1 MGKFRRSSLYLLMAI
16 LTALLFTACNG
27 SIGKVNIDKNER
39 LSRRLESYIS
49 ARKHPNLG
57 QLQQLYLKPEQARIG
72 KIIVKE
78 CTIVAIDIKEDG
90 LHAETKLV
98 NKIQAMGF
106 TFDKVSQTINW
117 VWSNNDW
124 YIELL
129 ENAGNPFAGGKSKS
143 KAGSANQKSG
153 KK

>member
-1 MGKFRRSSLYLLMAI
+1 MGKFRRSALYLLMAI

-27 SIGKVNIDKNER
+27 TGGKVNIDKNER
-39 LSRRLESYIS
+39 LSQRLESYIN
-49 ARKHPNLG
+49 ARKHPNLS

-78 CTIVAIDIKEDG
+78 CTIVAIDINDDG
-90 LHAETKLV
+90 LQAETKLV

-106 TFDKVSQTINW
+106 TFDKVPQTINW
-117 VWSNNDW
+117 IWSNNNW
-124 YIELL
+124 YIELS

-143 KAGSANQKSG
+143 TSKAESANK
-153 KK
+153 